1 MLKIDSKKKS
11 IEIAGDSDAII
22 EELSVA
28 TVAILEQFAEVD
40 EDYAIDAYKRIVKN
54 QAKALA
60 YLQHECGIDEDKI
73 MKEIFEEPL
82 KRTNRIDKICDEL
95 EDAIKNI
102 KKKQKEDD

>member
-54 QAKALA
+54 Q
-60 YLQHECGIDEDKI
+60 HECGIDEDKI